1 MSSFKK
7 KKKKSTVLY
16 FFAKTGT
23 FKSLPQLPGNR
34 LITLNVMSAHSHVLV
49 SGYSESLNAFAN

>member
-7 KKKKSTVLY
+7 KKKVRYYTS
-16 FFAKTGT
+16 